1 MSSLIVWVWMGNF
14 YRMLYPGTLSYA
26 YLNNSLSFVSKASS
40 NYSTRLSFLRSWPDT
55 CLFSASI
62 KISNTVIGPF
72 CELIAGTFGVLV
84 CNMFVLPHFVLLNFL
99 NHFQNI
105 LLLFVVVPVHCSAS
119 SLLIQGVIFVC
130 LKFTQYIGNP
140 CELIFF
146 FWNRRTKKVDAF
158 TSRLIDIHSKM
169 LEINKSEVSLFQL
182 GIYMYHVC

>member
-40 NYSTRLSFLRSWPDT
+40 NNSTRLSFLRSWPDR
-55 CLFSASI
+55 CLFSTSI

-72 CELIAGTFGVLV
+72 CQLIAGTFGVLV

-119 SLLIQGVIFVC
+119 SLLIQDVIFVFVWN
-130 LKFTQYIGNP
+130 LLNILVIHVNWY
-140 CELIFF
+140 FF
-146 FWNRRTKKVDAF
+146 SETAERRKWMPLHRD
-158 TSRLIDIHSKM
+158 L
-169 LEINKSEVSLFQL
+169 
-182 GIYMYHVC
+182 